1 VLTQRFTAQISTV
14 VQNLTL
20 LFYQVLLALIGGQFP
35 SVQEG
40 EICGAVVSIRYN
52 EDILG
57 VWNRNSQN
65 RDVTERIRDA
75 IKRVLQLPPQAYLE
89 YKPHGSAL
97 QDKSSFRNT
106 QVWKPKVDRS
116 DSRGETRR
124 PSSWG
129 ERDKGGSRWR

>member
-1 VLTQRFTAQISTV
+1 MYTRELS
-14 VQNLTL
+14 NLTRIIRVP
-20 LFYQVLLALIGGQFP
+20 FTVVLLALIGGQFP
-35 SVQEG
+35 GVPEG

-57 VWNRNSQN
+57 VWNKNSQN

-75 IKRVLQLPPQAYLE
+75 IKRVLQLPSHAHME
-89 YKPHGSAL
+89 YKPHQASL

-106 QVWKPKVDRS
+106 QVWKPKSTLDRS

-124 PSSWG
+124 TGSWT
-129 ERDKGGSRWR
+129 ERDNKGPSRWR